1 MIVQKPPLGWNSW
14 NTFGPDI
21 NEEVVLRSADT
32 MVETGLLAAGYE
44 YLVIDDC
51 WSKRVR
57 DADGRLEADP
67 EKFPHGMKYVADYI
81 HSKGLKFGMYSCAG
95 QLTCAQYPGS
105 FDHEFVDAATFAEWG
120 VDYLKYD
127 YCFHPVSRTGADL
140 YRRMGIALANCGRD
154 IVFSGCSWGV
164 EDTKLWMPTTGCHLW
179 RSTGDIH
186 DGWASIRAIAQ
197 GQLPDQVYGRINCF
211 NDMDMLVVG
220 MGGKG
225 HAALTGCTDE
235 EYRTHFSLWA
245 FLSSP
250 LMIGCDIRAMSDA
263 TRATLLNSGMLAINQ
278 DAAGRMAF
286 FIGDGNIGWN
296 DPSQSFVLGRLLDNG
311 DIAVGMFNLA
321 DGDIFQHFSAEDFGL
336 AIGTGKTLELHD
348 VWSGEDITLKNEIF
362 TNTTPAHG
370 CRVFRAKV
378 VDC

>member
-1 MIVQKPPLGWNSW
+1 MFVQKPPMGWNSW

-21 NEEVVLRSADT
+21 NEEVVMRSADA
-32 MVETGLLAAGYE
+32 MVENGLLAAGYE

-57 DADGRLEADP
+57 GADGRLEADP
-67 EKFPHGMKYVADYI
+67 EKFPHGMKHVADYV

-95 QLTCAQYPGS
+95 PLTCARYPGS
-105 FDHEFVDAATFAEWG
+105 FDHEFVDAATFAAWG

-127 YCFHPVSRTGADL
+127 YCFHPSTRRGEDL

-164 EDTKLWMPTTGCHLW
+164 EDTKVWMPGTGCHLW

-186 DGWASIRAIAQ
+186 DSWASIKMIAQ
-197 GQLPDQVYGRINCF
+197 GQLADQIYGRPNCF

-220 MGGKG
+220 MYGKG

-250 LMIGCDIRAMSDA
+250 LMIGCDIRNMSEA
-263 TRATLLNSGMLAINQ
+263 TRAILLNPEVIAINQ
-278 DAAGRMAF
+278 DGAGRMAF
-286 FIGDGNIGWN
+286 RIYDGNTGWN
-296 DPSQSFVLGRLLDNG
+296 DPAQSFVLGRLMENG
-311 DIAVGMFNLA
+311 DIAIGLFNLA
-321 DGDIFQHFSAEDFGL
+321 DGACCQHVSTENLGL
-336 AIGTGKTLELHD
+336 AVGTGRTLVLHD
-348 VWSGEDITLKNEIF
+348 VWSGEDIVMNNEIF
-362 TNTTPAHG
+362 QCDVPAHG

-378 VDC
+378 VEC

>member
-1 MIVQKPPLGWNSW
+1 MFVQKPPMGWNSW

-21 NEEVVLRSADT
+21 NEELVLRSADA

-51 WSKRVR
+51 WSRRVR
-57 DADGRLEADP
+57 GADGRLEADP
-67 EKFPHGMKYVADYI
+67 EKFPHGMKYVADYV

-95 QLTCAQYPGS
+95 QLTCARYPGS

-127 YCFHPVSRTGADL
+127 YCFHPTTRTGADL
-140 YRRMGIALANCGRD
+140 YRRMALALENCGRD

-164 EDTKLWMPTTGCHLW
+164 EDTKQWMPAAGCHLW
-179 RSTGDIH
+179 RSTGDIN
-186 DGWASIRAIAQ
+186 DSWASIKTIVQ
-197 GQLPDQVYGRINCF
+197 SQLPDQIYGRINCF

-225 HAALTGCTDE
+225 NAALTGCTDE

-250 LMIGCDIRAMSDA
+250 LMIGCDIRTMSDA
-263 TRATLLNSGMLAINQ
+263 TRATLFNPEMIAINQ

-286 FIGDGNIGWN
+286 SVSDGNTGWN
-296 DPSQSFVLGRLLDNG
+296 DPAQSFVLGRLLDNG
-311 DIAVGMFNLA
+311 DVAIGLFNLA
-321 DGDIFQHFSAEDFGL
+321 DGDGLLHFSAEDFGL
-336 AIGTGKTLELHD
+336 ARGTGKTLALHD
-348 VWSGEDITLKNEIF
+348 VWTGEEPALENEVF
-362 TNTTPAHG
+362 HCMVPAHG
-370 CRVFRAKV
+370 CRVFRAGV

>member
-1 MIVQKPPLGWNSW
+1 MFVSKPPMGWNSW

-21 NEEVVLRSADT
+21 NEEVVMRSADA

-57 DADGRLEADP
+57 GADGKLEADA
-67 EKFPHGMKYVADYI
+67 EKFPHGMKYVADYV

-95 QLTCAQYPGS
+95 PLTCAQYPGS
-105 FDHEFVDAATFAEWG
+105 FDHEFDDAATFAEWG

-127 YCFHPVSRTGADL
+127 YCFHPYSRRGEDM
-140 YRRMGIALANCGRD
+140 YRRMGLALANCGRD

-164 EDTKLWMPTTGCHLW
+164 EDTKLWMATTGCNLW
-179 RSTGDIH
+179 RSTYDIN
-186 DGWASIRAIAQ
+186 DSWASIKALAVS
-197 GQLPDQVYGRINCF
+197 QLPDQVYGRINCF

-225 HAALTGCTDE
+225 NVALTGCTDE
-235 EYRTHFSLWA
+235 EYRTHFALWA

-250 LMIGCDIRAMSDA
+250 LMIGCDIRTMSEA
-263 TRATLLNSGMLAINQ
+263 TRSILLNSEMIAINQ
-278 DAAGRMAF
+278 DADGRQAF
-286 FIGDGNIGWN
+286 RVFGWTGWP
-296 DPSQSFVLGRLLDNG
+296 DPENSVVLGRHLNNG
-311 DIAVGMFNLA
+311 DIAIGMFNLSDR
-321 DGDIFQHFSAEDFGL
+321 DGWMMFSAEDFGL
-336 AIGTGKTLELHD
+336 ARGTGRTLALHD
-348 VWSGEDITLKNEIF
+348 VWSGEDYRFENEIF
-362 TNTTPAHG
+362 KAVVPAHG

-378 VDC
+378 VEC